1 MKNVVTLTLNPALD
15 KSTSVPRLLPDHKLA
30 CAVPTVAP
38 GGGGINV
45 ARGLR
50 RLGLAARAV
59 FPAGGP
65 PGEQLRELLL
75 GEEVVPHPVPI
86 AAWTRENL
94 TVVDASSQQ
103 QYRFGMPGPALR
115 PAEQAAVLAALAAL
129 RPVPDVLVVSGSLP
143 PGLAPAFLGEVARW
157 ARQAAAQ
164 LIVDTAGEALHCAVA
179 EGPYLLKP
187 NLGEL
192 SQLVGGA
199 ALDSE
204 SAAEAAQSLIVRGR
218 CAIVVV
224 SLGAAGACLVTRELT
239 EHIAAPAVKKRSTV
253 GAGDSLVAGLVFAL
267 SQGRPV
273 REAVRLGV
281 ACGTAATLNPGTEL
295 FYEPDATRLYQWLL
309 QTMPRPV
316 RAGNQPRA
324 GRTLKEIKPQGNDVL
339 LTEESPFK
347 Q

>member
-1 MKNVVTLTLNPALD
+1 MKNVATLTLNPALD

-30 CAVPTVAP
+30 CAAPTVAA

-50 RLGLAARAV
+50 RLGLAAQAV

-65 PGEQLRELLL
+65 PGEHLRALLL
-75 GEEVVPHPVPI
+75 AEEVVPHLVPT

-94 TVVDASSQQ
+94 TVIDASSQQ

-129 RPVPDVLVVSGSLP
+129 RPLPDVLVASGSLP
-143 PGLAPAFLGEVARW
+143 PGLAPAFLGEVAHW
-157 ARQAAAQ
+157 ARLVGAR
-164 LIVDTAGEALHCAVA
+164 LVVDTSGEALLSAAA
-179 EGPYLLKP
+179 EGAYLLKP

-204 SAAEAAQSLIVRGR
+204 SAAEAAQSLIARGR

-239 EHIAAPAVKKRSTV
+239 EHIAAPAVQKRSTV

-267 SQGRPV
+267 SQGWPV
-273 REAVRLGV
+273 REAARLGV
-281 ACGTAATLNPGTEL
+281 ACGTAATMNPGTEL
-295 FYEPDATRLYQWLL
+295 FYEPDAARLYQWLR

-324 GRTLKEIKPQGNDVL
+324 GRALKEVKPQGPDGRL
-339 LTEESPFK
+339 REKPKGRL
-347 Q
+347 